1 MAVEVEY
8 KGYYSPLDSVP
19 TELMDEWANTLIG
32 ERERI
37 LSALQEKIPNATL
50 FLTKLANP
58 ATEAWADFVN
68 PSWTDVDL
76 IKLKHKIKLK
86 GAYDSW
92 SDGVSSAFAEGGTF
106 ETNVMAKKDKFA
118 MARYPMGAVGVKYKI
133 GWGVAYKAMGVIS
146 GDKRVAIYMGADD
159 TLTGEILDVF
169 LPGATRFARATGVP
183 ILTQGL
189 VLAYYA
195 HEAGLDTERDAVI
208 TNINTKLSNTVL
220 KMVDETNHVVVLEI
234 GYDAVAD
241 KIYAHAKSET
251 P

>member
-220 KMVDETNHVVVLEI
+220 KMVDTSSHVVVLEI

-251 P
+251 A